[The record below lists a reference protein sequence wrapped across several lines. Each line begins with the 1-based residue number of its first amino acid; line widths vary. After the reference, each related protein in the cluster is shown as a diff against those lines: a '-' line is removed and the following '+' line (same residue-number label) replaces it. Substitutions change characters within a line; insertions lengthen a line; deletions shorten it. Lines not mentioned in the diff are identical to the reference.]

1 MDRFNTMRKGLLN
14 NQCNTLSP
22 SIMLAVIMTAW
33 GTGRL
38 EAQQVTLGDENTVTD
53 STVSALLP
61 IAASVTPGGAFLR
74 AVLIPG
80 WGHVSIGANA
90 RAGVYFAI
98 ESAVAYGIIRTRRRI
113 SEAVSRV
120 NFREILLRENLNTQG
135 VTDPNQIKGALE
147 SDATLADLKRLRES
161 RGDQQEDLV
170 AFGLFLLFLSGADA
184 FVSAH
189 LKDFPDP
196 IAIEG
201 GPTNDGRLEI
211 GLRLRLPN

>member
-1 MDRFNTMRKGLLN
+1 MLLMIVTVGSANRF
-14 NQCNTLSP
+14 
-22 SIMLAVIMTAW
+22 
-33 GTGRL
+33 
-38 EAQQVTLGDENTVTD
+38 EAQQVTVDDDDQVAD
-53 STVSALLP
+53 STLSPLLP
-61 IAASVTPGGAFLR
+61 TTTSVSPGGAFLR
-74 AVLIPG
+74 AVLVPG

-90 RAGVYFAI
+90 RAGAYFAI

-113 SEAVSRV
+113 SEAASRA
-120 NFREILLRENLNTQG
+120 NFRELLLREDLTTKG
-135 VTDPNQIKGALE
+135 ITDPNQIENALE
-147 SDATLADLKRLRES
+147 SDATLADLKSLGES
-161 RGDQQEDLV
+161 RSDQQEDLV

-211 GLRLRLPN
+211 GLKLRLPN

>member
-1 MDRFNTMRKGLLN
+1 MRKGLLN
-14 NQCNTLSP
+14 NQCNTLLP

-38 EAQQVTLGDENTVTD
+38 GAQQVSLGDENTVAD

-113 SEAVSRV
+113 SEAVSRS

>member
-1 MDRFNTMRKGLLN
+1 MRKGLLN

-22 SIMLAVIMTAW
+22 STMLAVIMTAW

>member
-1 MDRFNTMRKGLLN
+1 MRKGLLN
-14 NQCNTLSP
+14 NQGNTLSP

-61 IAASVTPGGAFLR
+61 IAASVTAGGAFLR

>member
-1 MDRFNTMRKGLLN
+1 MRKRLLN
-14 NQCNTLSP
+14 KRCNTLLLC
-22 SIMLAVIMTAW
+22 MLLMIVTVGSAN
-33 GTGRL
+33 RF
-38 EAQQVTLGDENTVTD
+38 EAQQVTVDDDDQVED
-53 STVSALLP
+53 STLSPLLP
-61 IAASVTPGGAFLR
+61 TTASVSPGGAFLR
-74 AVLIPG
+74 AVLVPG

-90 RAGVYFAI
+90 RAGAYFAI

-113 SEAVSRV
+113 SEAASRA
-120 NFREILLRENLNTQG
+120 NFRELLLREDLTTKG
-135 VTDPNQIKGALE
+135 ITDPNQIENALE
-147 SDATLADLKRLRES
+147 SDATLADLKSLGES
-161 RGDQQEDLV
+161 RSDQQEDLV

-211 GLRLRLPN
+211 GLKLRLPN

>member
-1 MDRFNTMRKGLLN
+1 MRKRLLN
-14 NQCNTLSP
+14 KRCNTLLLC
-22 SIMLAVIMTAW
+22 MLLMIVTVGSAD
-33 GTGRL
+33 RF
-38 EAQQVTLGDENTVTD
+38 EAQQVTVDDDDQLAD
-53 STVSALLP
+53 STLSPLLP
-61 IAASVTPGGAFLR
+61 TTASVSPGGAFLR
-74 AVLIPG
+74 AVLVPG

-90 RAGVYFAI
+90 RAGAYFAI

-113 SEAVSRV
+113 SEAASRA
-120 NFREILLRENLNTQG
+120 NFRELLLREDLTTKG
-135 VTDPNQIKGALE
+135 ITDPNQIENALE
-147 SDATLADLKRLRES
+147 SDATLADLKSLGES
-161 RGDQQEDLV
+161 RSDQQEDLV

-211 GLRLRLPN
+211 GLKLRLPN

>member
-1 MDRFNTMRKGLLN
+1 MLLMIVTVGSADRF
-14 NQCNTLSP
+14 
-22 SIMLAVIMTAW
+22 
-33 GTGRL
+33 
-38 EAQQVTLGDENTVTD
+38 EAQQVTVDDDQVAD
-53 STVSALLP
+53 STLSPLLP
-61 IAASVTPGGAFLR
+61 TTASVSPGGAFLR
-74 AVLIPG
+74 AVLVPG

-90 RAGVYFAI
+90 RAGAYFAI

-113 SEAVSRV
+113 SEAASRA
-120 NFREILLRENLNTQG
+120 NFRELLLREDLTTKG
-135 VTDPNQIKGALE
+135 ITDPNQIENALE
-147 SDATLADLKRLRES
+147 SDATLADLKSLGES
-161 RGDQQEDLV
+161 RSDQQEDLV

-211 GLRLRLPN
+211 GLKLRLPN

>member
-1 MDRFNTMRKGLLN
+1 MIVTVGSADRF
-14 NQCNTLSP
+14 
-22 SIMLAVIMTAW
+22 
-33 GTGRL
+33 
-38 EAQQVTLGDENTVTD
+38 EAQQVTVDDDQVAD
-53 STVSALLP
+53 STLSPLLP
-61 IAASVTPGGAFLR
+61 TTASVSPGGAFLR
-74 AVLIPG
+74 AVLVPG

-90 RAGVYFAI
+90 RAGAYFAI

-113 SEAVSRV
+113 SEATSRA
-120 NFREILLRENLNTQG
+120 NFRELLLREDLTTRG
-135 VTDPNQIKGALE
+135 ITDPNQIENALE
-147 SDATLADLKRLRES
+147 SDATLADLKSLGES
-161 RGDQQEDLV
+161 RSDQQEDLV

-211 GLRLRLPN
+211 GLKLRLPN

>member
-1 MDRFNTMRKGLLN
+1 LP
-14 NQCNTLSP
+14 C
-22 SIMLAVIMTAW
+22 MLAVIVTAW
-33 GTGRL
+33 GADRL
-38 EAQQVTLGDENTVTD
+38 EAQQVTLGDENTVAD
-53 STVSALLP
+53 STVSVLLP
-61 IAASVTPGGAFLR
+61 TPASVTPGSAFLR
-74 AVLIPG
+74 AVVVPG

-113 SEAVSRV
+113 SEAASRA
-120 NFREILLRENLNTQG
+120 NFRETLLRENLNTQG
-135 VTDPNQIKGALE
+135 ITEANQIEGALE
-147 SDATLADLKRLRES
+147 SDATLVDLKNLREA
-161 RGDQQEDLV
+161 RGEQQEDLV

>member
-1 MDRFNTMRKGLLN
+1 MRKRLLN
-14 NQCNTLSP
+14 KRCNTLLLC
-22 SIMLAVIMTAW
+22 MLLMIVTVGSAD
-33 GTGRL
+33 RF
-38 EAQQVTLGDENTVTD
+38 EAQQVTVDDDDQVAD
-53 STVSALLP
+53 STLSPLLP
-61 IAASVTPGGAFLR
+61 TTASVSPGGAFLR
-74 AVLIPG
+74 AVLVPG

-90 RAGVYFAI
+90 RAGAYFAI

-113 SEAVSRV
+113 SEAASRA
-120 NFREILLRENLNTQG
+120 NFRELLLREDLTTKG
-135 VTDPNQIKGALE
+135 ITDPNQIENALE
-147 SDATLADLKRLRES
+147 SDATLADLKSLGES
-161 RGDQQEDLV
+161 RSDQQEDLV

-211 GLRLRLPN
+211 GLKLRLPN

>member
-1 MDRFNTMRKGLLN
+1 MRKRLLN
-14 NQCNTLSP
+14 KRCKTLLLC
-22 SIMLAVIMTAW
+22 MLLMIVTVGSAN
-33 GTGRL
+33 RF
-38 EAQQVTLGDENTVTD
+38 EAQQVTVDDDDQVAD
-53 STVSALLP
+53 STLSPLLP
-61 IAASVTPGGAFLR
+61 TTASVSPGGAFLR
-74 AVLIPG
+74 AVLVPG

-90 RAGVYFAI
+90 RAGAYFAI

-113 SEAVSRV
+113 SEAASRS
-120 NFREILLRENLNTQG
+120 NFRELLLREDLTTKG
-135 VTDPNQIKGALE
+135 ITDPNQIENALE
-147 SDATLADLKRLRES
+147 SDATLADLKSLGES
-161 RGDQQEDLV
+161 RSDQQEDLV

-211 GLRLRLPN
+211 GLKLRLPN

>member
-1 MDRFNTMRKGLLN
+1 
-14 NQCNTLSP
+14 
-22 SIMLAVIMTAW
+22 MTVTVGGAD
-33 GTGRL
+33 RL
-38 EAQQVTLGDENTVTD
+38 EAQQVTVGDGNEVAD
-53 STVSALLP
+53 STLSSLLSTT
-61 IAASVTPGGAFLR
+61 ASVSPGGAFLR
-74 AVLIPG
+74 AVLVPG

-90 RAGVYFAI
+90 RAGAYFAI

-113 SEAVSRV
+113 SEARSRA
-120 NFREILLRENLNTQG
+120 NFREILLRENLSTQG
-135 VTDPNQIKGALE
+135 ITDPTQIENALE
-147 SDATLADLKRLRES
+147 SDATLADLKNLRES
-161 RGDQQEDLV
+161 RGEQQEDLV

>member
-1 MDRFNTMRKGLLN
+1 MLLMIVTVGSADRF
-14 NQCNTLSP
+14 
-22 SIMLAVIMTAW
+22 
-33 GTGRL
+33 
-38 EAQQVTLGDENTVTD
+38 EAQQVTVDDDDQVAD
-53 STVSALLP
+53 STLSPLLP
-61 IAASVTPGGAFLR
+61 ATASVSPGGAFLR
-74 AVLIPG
+74 AVLVPG

-90 RAGVYFAI
+90 RAGAYFAI

-113 SEAVSRV
+113 SEAASRA
-120 NFREILLRENLNTQG
+120 NFRELLLREDLTTKG
-135 VTDPNQIKGALE
+135 ITDPNQIENALE
-147 SDATLADLKRLRES
+147 SDATLADLKSLGES
-161 RGDQQEDLV
+161 RSDQQEDLV

-211 GLRLRLPN
+211 GLKLRLPN

>member
-1 MDRFNTMRKGLLN
+1 MAGTADR
-14 NQCNTLSP
+14 
-22 SIMLAVIMTAW
+22 I
-33 GTGRL
+33 
-38 EAQQVTLGDENTVTD
+38 EAQQITLGDGNIVAD
-53 STVSALLP
+53 STVSSLLP

-74 AVLIPG
+74 AVLVPG

-113 SEAVSRV
+113 SEVASRM
-120 NFREILLRENLNTQG
+120 NFRETLLHEELVTQG
-135 VTDPNQIKGALE
+135 ITDPNQIESALE
-147 SDATLADLKRLRES
+147 SDATLADLKSLGES
-161 RGDQQEDLV
+161 RSDQQEDLV

>member
-1 MDRFNTMRKGLLN
+1 MRERLLSKQSNTSLLF
-14 NQCNTLSP
+14 
-22 SIMLAVIMTAW
+22 MLAVIVMA
-33 GTGRL
+33 GAAEQI
-38 EAQQVTLGDENTVTD
+38 EAQQVTLGDENIVAD
-53 STVSALLP
+53 STVSSLLP

-74 AVLIPG
+74 AVLVPG

-113 SEAVSRV
+113 SEVASRM
-120 NFREILLRENLNTQG
+120 NFRETLLHEELVTQG
-135 VTDPNQIKGALE
+135 ITDPNQIESALE
-147 SDATLADLKRLRES
+147 SDDTLTDLKSLGES
-161 RGDQQEDLV
+161 RSDQQEDLV

-211 GLRLRLPN
+211 GLKLRLPN

>member
-1 MDRFNTMRKGLLN
+1 MRKRLLN
-14 NQCNTLSP
+14 KRCNTLLLC
-22 SIMLAVIMTAW
+22 MLLMIVTVGSAN
-33 GTGRL
+33 RF
-38 EAQQVTLGDENTVTD
+38 EAQQVTVNDDDQVAD
-53 STVSALLP
+53 STLSPLLP
-61 IAASVTPGGAFLR
+61 TTASVSPGGAFLR
-74 AVLIPG
+74 AVLVPG

-90 RAGVYFAI
+90 RAGAYFAI

-113 SEAVSRV
+113 SEAASRA
-120 NFREILLRENLNTQG
+120 NFRELLLREDLTTKG
-135 VTDPNQIKGALE
+135 ITDPNQIENALE
-147 SDATLADLKRLRES
+147 SDATLADLKSLGES
-161 RGDQQEDLV
+161 RSDQQEDLV

-211 GLRLRLPN
+211 GLKLRLPN

>member
-1 MDRFNTMRKGLLN
+1 
-14 NQCNTLSP
+14 
-22 SIMLAVIMTAW
+22 MTVTVGDAD
-33 GTGRL
+33 RL
-38 EAQQVTLGDENTVTD
+38 EAQQVTVGDGNEVAD
-53 STVSALLP
+53 STLSSLLP
-61 IAASVTPGGAFLR
+61 TTASVSPGGAFLR
-74 AVLIPG
+74 AVLVPG

-90 RAGVYFAI
+90 RAGAYFAI

-113 SEAVSRV
+113 SEARSRA
-120 NFREILLRENLNTQG
+120 NFREILLRENLSTQG
-135 VTDPNQIKGALE
+135 ITDPTQIENALE
-147 SDATLADLKRLRES
+147 SDATLADLKNLRES
-161 RGDQQEDLV
+161 RGEQQEDLV

>member
-1 MDRFNTMRKGLLN
+1 MAGAADR
-14 NQCNTLSP
+14 
-22 SIMLAVIMTAW
+22 I
-33 GTGRL
+33 
-38 EAQQVTLGDENTVTD
+38 EAQQVTLGDENIVAD
-53 STVSALLP
+53 ATVSSLLP

-74 AVLIPG
+74 AVLVPG

-113 SEAVSRV
+113 SEVASRM
-120 NFREILLRENLNTQG
+120 NFRETLLHEELVTQG
-135 VTDPNQIKGALE
+135 ITDPNHIESALE
-147 SDATLADLKRLRES
+147 SDATLTDLKSLGES
-161 RGDQQEDLV
+161 RSDQQEDLV

-184 FVSAH
+184 FVSAQ

>member
-1 MDRFNTMRKGLLN
+1 MRKRLLN
-14 NQCNTLSP
+14 KRYNNLLLC
-22 SIMLAVIMTAW
+22 MLLMTVTVGDAD
-33 GTGRL
+33 RL
-38 EAQQVTLGDENTVTD
+38 EAQQVTVGDGNEVAD
-53 STVSALLP
+53 STLSSLLP
-61 IAASVTPGGAFLR
+61 TTASVSPGGAFLR
-74 AVLIPG
+74 AVLVPG

-90 RAGVYFAI
+90 RAGAYFAI

-113 SEAVSRV
+113 SEARSRA
-120 NFREILLRENLNTQG
+120 NFREILLRENLSTQG
-135 VTDPNQIKGALE
+135 ITDPTQIENALE
-147 SDATLADLKRLRES
+147 SDATLADLKNLRES
-161 RGDQQEDLV
+161 RGEQQEDLV

>member
-1 MDRFNTMRKGLLN
+1 MRKRLLSKRYN
-14 NQCNTLSP
+14 NLLLC
-22 SIMLAVIMTAW
+22 MLLMTVTVGDAD
-33 GTGRL
+33 RL
-38 EAQQVTLGDENTVTD
+38 EAQQVTVGDGNEVAD
-53 STVSALLP
+53 STLSSLLP
-61 IAASVTPGGAFLR
+61 TTASVSPGGAFLR
-74 AVLIPG
+74 AVLVPG

-90 RAGVYFAI
+90 RAGAYFAI

-113 SEAVSRV
+113 SEARSRA
-120 NFREILLRENLNTQG
+120 NFREILLRENLSTQG
-135 VTDPNQIKGALE
+135 ITDPTQIENALE
-147 SDATLADLKRLRES
+147 SDATLADLKNLRES
-161 RGDQQEDLV
+161 RGEQQEDLV

>member
-1 MDRFNTMRKGLLN
+1 MIVTVGSADRF
-14 NQCNTLSP
+14 
-22 SIMLAVIMTAW
+22 
-33 GTGRL
+33 
-38 EAQQVTLGDENTVTD
+38 EAQQVTVDDDQVAD
-53 STVSALLP
+53 STLSPLLP
-61 IAASVTPGGAFLR
+61 TTASVSPGGAFLR
-74 AVLIPG
+74 AVLVPG

-90 RAGVYFAI
+90 RAGAYFAI

-113 SEAVSRV
+113 SEAASRA
-120 NFREILLRENLNTQG
+120 NFRELLLREDLTTKG
-135 VTDPNQIKGALE
+135 ITDPNQIKNALE
-147 SDATLADLKRLRES
+147 SDATLADLKSLGES
-161 RGDQQEDLV
+161 RSDQQEDLV

-211 GLRLRLPN
+211 GLKLRLPN

>member
-1 MDRFNTMRKGLLN
+1 MRKGLLN
-14 NQCNTLSP
+14 NQCNTLLP

-38 EAQQVTLGDENTVTD
+38 GAQQVTLGDENTVAD

-74 AVLIPG
+74 AVLVPG

-113 SEAVSRV
+113 SEAVSRS

>member
-1 MDRFNTMRKGLLN
+1 
-14 NQCNTLSP
+14 
-22 SIMLAVIMTAW
+22 MTAW
-33 GTGRL
+33 GAGRL
-38 EAQQVTLGDENTVTD
+38 EAQQDTLSDENTAAD
-53 STVSALLP
+53 STLSALLP
-61 IAASVTPGGAFLR
+61 TAVSVTPGDAFLR
-74 AVLIPG
+74 AVLVPG

-98 ESAVAYGIIRTRRRI
+98 ESAVAYGITRTRRRI
-113 SEAVSRV
+113 SEAVSRA

>member
-1 MDRFNTMRKGLLN
+1 
-14 NQCNTLSP
+14 
-22 SIMLAVIMTAW
+22 MLAVIMTAW

-38 EAQQVTLGDENTVTD
+38 GAQQVSLGDENTVAD

-113 SEAVSRV
+113 SEAVSRS

>member
-1 MDRFNTMRKGLLN
+1 MRKGLLN
-14 NQCNTLSP
+14 NQCNTLLP

-38 EAQQVTLGDENTVTD
+38 EAQQVTLGDENTVAD
-53 STVSALLP
+53 STASALLP

-74 AVLIPG
+74 AVLVPG

-113 SEAVSRV
+113 SEAGSRA

-135 VTDPNQIKGALE
+135 VTDPDQIKGALE

>member
-1 MDRFNTMRKGLLN
+1 MRERLLSK
-14 NQCNTLSP
+14 QSNTLLLF
-22 SIMLAVIMTAW
+22 MLAVIVMA
-33 GTGRL
+33 GAADRI
-38 EAQQVTLGDENTVTD
+38 EAQQVTLGDGNIVAD
-53 STVSALLP
+53 STVSSLLP

-74 AVLIPG
+74 AVLVPG

-113 SEAVSRV
+113 SEVASRM
-120 NFREILLRENLNTQG
+120 NFRETLLHEELVTQG
-135 VTDPNQIKGALE
+135 ITDPNQIESALK
-147 SDATLADLKRLRES
+147 SDATLADLKSLGES
-161 RGDQQEDLV
+161 RSDQQEDLV

>member
-1 MDRFNTMRKGLLN
+1 
-14 NQCNTLSP
+14 
-22 SIMLAVIMTAW
+22 MLAGIMTAW
-33 GTGRL
+33 GAGRL
-38 EAQQVTLGDENTVTD
+38 EAQQVTLSDENTALD
-53 STVSALLP
+53 STASALLP
-61 IAASVTPGGAFLR
+61 IAASVTPGDAFLR
-74 AVLIPG
+74 AILVPG

-201 GPTNDGRLEI
+201 GATNDGRLEI

>member
-1 MDRFNTMRKGLLN
+1 MRKGLLN
-14 NQCNTLSP
+14 NQCNTLLP

-113 SEAVSRV
+113 SEAVSRA

>member
-1 MDRFNTMRKGLLN
+1 MRKGLLN

>member
-1 MDRFNTMRKGLLN
+1 MIVTVGSADRF
-14 NQCNTLSP
+14 
-22 SIMLAVIMTAW
+22 
-33 GTGRL
+33 
-38 EAQQVTLGDENTVTD
+38 EAQQVTVDDDQVAD
-53 STVSALLP
+53 STLSPLLP
-61 IAASVTPGGAFLR
+61 TTASVSPGGAFLR
-74 AVLIPG
+74 AVLVPG

-90 RAGVYFAI
+90 RAGAYFAI

-113 SEAVSRV
+113 SEATSRA
-120 NFREILLRENLNTQG
+120 NFRELLLREDLTTKG
-135 VTDPNQIKGALE
+135 ITDPNQIENALE
-147 SDATLADLKRLRES
+147 SDATLADLKSLGES
-161 RGDQQEDLV
+161 RSDQQEDLV

-211 GLRLRLPN
+211 GLKLRLPN